1 MIRLHRL
8 GSTYE
13 PFHVNPDLIAT
24 VEGHPD
30 VVLTLTN
37 GTKLVVA
44 ESGRRDRGHRP
55 TLARRHHGRRHAVD
69 LTGALKLPRVWTDYR
84 VMSEEVITR
93 QLVVFSLGDEEYA
106 LPIADVHEIIRYT
119 EPRSVASSV
128 DWVRGVISLRGKIV
142 PVYDLASRLG
152 CAGCDDVDEQQDRH
166 RRGRRPSSPGVVVDD
181 VAEVITVDADQLE
194 RIPSADEAA
203 IDAIVKLDDR
213 LIVLLSPAGLFGVA
227 AEIAA

>member
-1 MIRLHRL
+1 M
-8 GSTYE
+8 TE
-13 PFHVNPDLIAT
+13 D
-24 VEGHPD
+24 
-30 VVLTLTN
+30 
-37 GTKLVVA
+37 
-44 ESGRRDRGHRP
+44 
-55 TLARRHHGRRHAVD
+55 
-69 LTGALKLPRVWTDYR
+69 
-84 VMSEEVITR
+84 VITR

-152 CAGCDDVDEQQDRH
+152 CAGCDEVDERKIVIVEAATQLA
-166 RRGRRPSSPGVVVDD
+166 GVVVDD

-227 AEIAA
+227 AEIPV

>member
-1 MIRLHRL
+1 M
-8 GSTYE
+8 T
-13 PFHVNPDLIAT
+13 
-24 VEGHPD
+24 
-30 VVLTLTN
+30 
-37 GTKLVVA
+37 
-44 ESGRRDRGHRP
+44 
-55 TLARRHHGRRHAVD
+55 
-69 LTGALKLPRVWTDYR
+69 
-84 VMSEEVITR
+84 EEVITH
-93 QLVVFSLGDEEYA
+93 QLVVFSLGEEEYA

-152 CAGCDDVDEQQDRH
+152 CAGCEDAAAERKIVIVEAATQLA
-166 RRGRRPSSPGVVVDD
+166 GVVVDD

-194 RIPSADEAA
+194 RIPTADEAA

-213 LIVLLSPAGLFGVA
+213 LIVLLTPAGLFGTA

>member
-1 MIRLHRL
+1 
-8 GSTYE
+8 
-13 PFHVNPDLIAT
+13 
-24 VEGHPD
+24 
-30 VVLTLTN
+30 
-37 GTKLVVA
+37 
-44 ESGRRDRGHRP
+44 
-55 TLARRHHGRRHAVD
+55 
-69 LTGALKLPRVWTDYR
+69 
-84 VMSEEVITR
+84 MSEEVITR

-152 CAGCDDVDEQQDRH
+152 CAGCDEVDERKIVIVEAATQLA
-166 RRGRRPSSPGVVVDD
+166 GVVVDD

-227 AEIAA
+227 AEIPV

>member
-1 MIRLHRL
+1 
-8 GSTYE
+8 
-13 PFHVNPDLIAT
+13 
-24 VEGHPD
+24 
-30 VVLTLTN
+30 
-37 GTKLVVA
+37 
-44 ESGRRDRGHRP
+44 
-55 TLARRHHGRRHAVD
+55 
-69 LTGALKLPRVWTDYR
+69 LTGALKLSRVWTDYR
-84 VMSEEVITR
+84 VMSGEAITR
-93 QLVVFSLGDEEYA
+93 QLVVFGLGDEEYA

-152 CAGCDDVDEQQDRH
+152 CTAGDDVDERKIVIVEAATQLA
-166 RRGRRPSSPGVVVDD
+166 GVVVDD

-227 AEIAA
+227 AEIPA